1 MKRGKNA
8 KKIATKIDSNDKD
21 RYKKLEEKKQCNNK
35 GKKTEKLNI
44 TYISVKISLL
54 NSIA

>member
-8 KKIATKIDSNDKD
+8 KKIATKIDSKDKD